1 MISFTP
7 HMQITA
13 HSVIE
18 LLTIFDEF
26 SSSSKLKPNKSNGK
40 IAEIDILKEFKLE
53 LCGLKCLNPENKTA
67 EILGC
72 H

>member
-26 SSSSKLKPNKSNGK
+26 SSSSKLKPSKSNGK

>member
-13 HSVIE
+13 HSVIK

-26 SSSSKLKPNKSNGK
+26 STLSELKPKKSNCK